1 MTNAQE
7 RIEALVDEGSLY
19 YIEKNQS
26 AVSVTTVKISE
37 KPAVV
42 AAFDPTKKGGAL
54 GYFEGRSLVR
64 AVTLAKEGRAPL
76 VILCQSAGADMSE
89 GQLSLSAA
97 GSVFRALHDLDTPK
111 LYLSYGPCVGAAAY
125 MAELCDMVFAV
136 RGQSALCLTGPK
148 IVAKA
153 IYEETTL
160 QAMGGAEAGAKRGL
174 VHFPSDTEEEMAE
187 QCRRIMVFLRQ
198 KQVTPTSSLPT
209 DDEVS
214 VESLIEGIVD
224 EGSAIPF
231 WNEWAPSAITLFAR
245 IKGMRVG
252 IFANNPSVAA
262 GVLDKEAAE
271 KAAAFYA
278 LAESFHLPVISLA
291 DTPGFLPGTQSE
303 AEDVLGG
310 GRRMIDAY
318 LRYRGKKATVAVG
331 KVLGGAYMAMGCKE
345 MGADA
350 YFALERAS
358 IGVMGA
364 ELAMS
369 ILHLKNEN
377 ASSYKAMHLSAEAA
391 QKSGLVDAVLRPAD
405 LREKLW
411 EVLS

>member
-1 MTNAQE
+1 MTNAQK
-7 RIEALVDEGSLY
+7 RIEALVDEGSMY

-26 AVSVTTVKISE
+26 AVYVVTAKIAE

-153 IYEETTL
+153 IYEETNL
-160 QAMGGAEAGAKRGL
+160 QAMGGVEAGAKRGT
-174 VHFPSDTEEEMAE
+174 VHFLAGFEKEMEE
-187 QCRRIMVFLRQ
+187 QCRLIMAFLRQ
-198 KQVTPTSSLPT
+198 KQKTPQDSLPMN
-209 DDEVS
+209 DEVS

-224 EGSAIPF
+224 EDSAISF
-231 WNEWAPSAITLFAR
+231 WNEWAPPATTLFAR

-262 GVLDKEAAE
+262 GVLDKDAAE
-271 KAAAFYA
+271 KAAAFYV
-278 LAESFHLPVISLA
+278 LAERFHLPVISLA

-303 AEDVLGG
+303 EEDVLGAG
-310 GRRMIDAY
+310 KRMIDAY
-318 LRYRGKKATVAVG
+318 LRHRGKKVTVAVG

-350 YFALERAS
+350 YFALKRAS

-364 ELAMS
+364 ELAMG

-377 ASSYKAMHLSAEAA
+377 ASSYKVMHLSAKAA
-391 QKSGLVDAVLRPAD
+391 KKSGLVDAVLSPAD

>member
-1 MTNAQE
+1 MTNARE

-26 AVSVTTVKISE
+26 AVSVATAKIAE
-37 KPAVV
+37 KPAVI

-54 GYFEGRSLVR
+54 GFFEGQSLVR
-64 AVTLAKEGRAPL
+64 AVAIAKEGAAPL
-76 VILCQSAGADMSE
+76 VILCQSAGADMSD

-97 GSVFRALHDLDTPK
+97 GSVFRALHDLDMPK
-111 LYLSYGPCVGAAAY
+111 LYLSYGTCVGAAAY
-125 MAELCDMVFAV
+125 MAELCDLVFAV
-136 RGQSALCLTGPK
+136 KGQSALCLTGPK

-160 QAMGGAEAGAKRGL
+160 MTMGGAEEGAKRGL
-174 VHFPSDTEEEMAE
+174 VHFPAASEEEMVKD
-187 QCRRIMVFLRQ
+187 CRCVMAFLRQ
-198 KQVTPTSSLPT
+198 KQKTPQDSLPMN
-209 DDEVS
+209 DEVS
-214 VESLIEGIVD
+214 MEALIEGIVD
-224 EGSAIPF
+224 EGSAISF
-231 WNEWAPSAITLFAR
+231 WKEWAPSATALFAR

-262 GVLDKEAAE
+262 GVLDKGAAE
-271 KAAAFYA
+271 KAAAFYS
-278 LAESFHLPVISLA
+278 LAERFHLPVISLA

-303 AEDVLGG
+303 EEDVLGG
-310 GRRMIDAY
+310 GQRMMDAY
-318 LRYRGKKATVAVG
+318 LCHREKKATVAVG

-350 YFALERAS
+350 YFALKRAS

-364 ELAMS
+364 ELAMT
-369 ILHLKNEN
+369 ILHLTKINS
-377 ASSYKAMHLSAEAA
+377 SSYQSMHLSAEAA
-391 QKSGLVDAVLRPAD
+391 NKSGLVDAVLSPAD